1 MKLEQKN
8 LILMGVRL
16 KIALENNLYKN
27 EIVVNYQDLMRR

>member
-16 KIALENNLYKN
+16 KIALKSNLYKN